1 MVFYVDLSRAIWRSS
16 GTPQHR
22 MASKMGLTCCYWCF
36 HVLSNTS
43 IWWDWE
49 KKFPSKWMR
58 WFSLQVLCRFWIFL
72 CIFIFLPPNFNVS
85 YSLINVWPLTRTY
98 TFVNH
103 VWWVGISSFKFN
115 CLTFLVIHLIW
126 ISYLLSVKTSD
137 FFKKCFE
144 NSSFFWRYGISTN
157 TTFLETSKKPGKS
170 DVLVSFLWFFLKW
183 HYW

>member
-16 GTPQHR
+16 GTPQHS

-85 YSLINVWPLTRTY
+85 YSLTNIWLLTRTY
-98 TFVNH
+98 FFVNH
-103 VWWVGISSFKFN
+103 TWWVGISTFQLKQLFN
-115 CLTFLVIHLIW
+115 FLSRPLNRNIIFI
-126 ISYLLSVKTSD
+126 ISENVKP
-137 FFKKCFE
+137 
-144 NSSFFWRYGISTN
+144 
-157 TTFLETSKKPGKS
+157 FLETFRE
-170 DVLVSFLWFFLKW
+170 LFLFWTVWYF
-183 HYW
+183 H

>member
-1 MVFYVDLSRAIWRSS
+1 MDIFYYNTPIYKEILLKFPQSTEKYYDKRTPFHLRRRAEAVQHAFERRSARLVIARLKNGFYVDLSRAIWRSS
-16 GTPQHR
+16 GTPQHS

-72 CIFIFLPPNFNVS
+72 CIFIFLSPNFNVS

-103 VWWVGISSFKFN
+103 VWWVGISSFKF
-115 CLTFLVIHLIW
+115 
-126 ISYLLSVKTSD
+126 
-137 FFKKCFE
+137 
-144 NSSFFWRYGISTN
+144 
-157 TTFLETSKKPGKS
+157 
-170 DVLVSFLWFFLKW
+170 
-183 HYW
+183 